1 MGGYVLKL
9 LVLLVLLWH
18 LGSNHAATEGGE
30 KKCKERER
38 LALLK
43 FKQGLHDKYGILSS
57 WKDENDCCKWKGI
70 RCNHETGYVER
81 LDLHCSEPQYYLSG
95 EISPSLTDLQ
105 HLSYLDLTCLS
116 NNATTHIPSFLGSFP
131 NLCYLNLSSA
141 AFSDY
146 VPGEPYFEGEIPSQ
160 LGNLSQ
166 LQYLDLSFNLL
177 DGVIPS
183 QLGSLLQLQ
192 HLDLGNNQLGG
203 VIPYQLG
210 NLSQL
215 QHLDL
220 SLNQLRGVIPYQ
232 LGNLSQ
238 LQHLDLSGNQLRG
251 MIPYQLGN
259 LFQLQHLDISVNQ
272 LGGVIPYQ
280 LGKLSQLQYL
290 DLSWNQLEGVIP
302 YQLRRLDHHHNQNL
316 TFYGKNHGGIQW
328 LLNLS
333 SLTSLDLS
341 GVLNLNDY
349 SLHVLQFL
357 AKLPSLKELGL
368 SGCGLSDSNILPL
381 SNSSL
386 NFSTSLAIL
395 DLSQNYLTSQ
405 TIFHWV
411 FNFTSNLQV
420 LDLSYNFLR
429 GTIPDDFGNIMH
441 SLEYADLSNNN
452 LEGPVPKSLGNIC
465 TLQSF
470 SASSNHLT
478 GDLSSFIHNSSRCTS
493 SSLQKVDLS
502 RNKIHGMLPDI
513 LNISSLKELW
523 LSDNELHGEIPTS
536 LGLLTEL
543 ESVLLNGNSLEGVI
557 TESHFTNLSKLKAFD
572 IAGSSLTIKIS
583 ARWVPPFQIQKLRIP
598 GCMVDSNFPHW
609 LKNQNEFKC
618 LDIANLRSLDSVP
631 NWLWGKLLTMNI
643 FNISGNNLTGTIP
656 NLPIELSYPQIDL
669 TSNQFEGSI
678 PRFLLPAST
687 LFLSNNRFSN
697 IASFVCGN
705 NTAMHLGIL
714 DLSNNQLKGELPD
727 CWNNLNSLE
736 VLDLSNNK
744 LEGKIPFSLG
754 VLTKLEALI
763 LRNNNFTG
771 KLPSS
776 LKNCSQLAW
785 LDLGQNEFYG
795 PIPLWIGESLKQLVI
810 LSLRFNY
817 FNGSLPSSLCLLTK
831 LQVLDLSQNRL
842 SRGIPTCIK
851 NFTAMTQDARSST
864 EPMEHQY
871 AYKVGGA
878 FYLVG
883 EYNLYLFLTWKSAY
897 RSIKN
902 ADMLLTGIDL
912 SSNYLT
918 GQMPKEIELL
928 FGLVL
933 LNLSRN
939 SLNGEI
945 ISNIGNLQSLEF
957 LDLSRNHLSGRIP
970 SSLSKIDR
978 LTMLDL
984 SNNDLDGKIPIGT
997 QLQSFDP
1004 AAYEE
1009 NPNLC
1014 GEPLNKKCQE
1024 ETAEDERPEAQVSD
1038 ENSIFLEALYMSMGI
1053 GFFTGFCGFIV
1064 SVLFISSCREPY
1076 SRFLNS
1082 LVTRIY
1088 G

>member
-1 MGGYVLKL
+1 MGGYILKL
-9 LVLLVLLWH
+9 LVLLVMLWH
-18 LGSNHAATEGGE
+18 LGSNHAAIEGGE

-116 NNATTHIPSFLGSFP
+116 NNATTHIPPFLGSFP

-146 VPGEPYFEGEIPSQ
+146 VLRKPYFEGEIPSQ

-177 DGVIPS
+177 DGEIPS
-183 QLGSLLQLQ
+183 QLGNLLQLQ
-192 HLDLGNNQLGG
+192 HLDLGNNLLLEG

-220 SLNQLRGVIPYQ
+220 SWNRLEGVIPYQ

-238 LQHLDLSGNQLRG
+238 LQHLDLSW
-251 MIPYQLGN
+251 N
-259 LFQLQHLDISVNQ
+259 L
-272 LGGVIPYQ
+272 
-280 LGKLSQLQYL
+280 
-290 DLSWNQLEGVIP
+290 LEGVIP
-302 YQLRRLDHHHNQNL
+302 YQLQHLDLHHNQNL

-349 SLHVLQFL
+349 SLHLLQFL

-368 SGCGLSDSNILPL
+368 SGCGLSDSHILPL

-386 NFSTSLAIL
+386 NFSTSLAKL

-411 FNFTSNLQV
+411 FNFTSNLQL
-420 LDLSYNFLR
+420 LDLSYNILR

-441 SLEYADLSNNN
+441 SLENADLSNNN
-452 LEGPVPKSLGNIC
+452 LEGHVPKSLGNIC

-470 SASSNHLT
+470 YASSNHLT

-493 SSLQKVDLS
+493 SSFQKVDLS

-513 LNISSLKELW
+513 LNISSLKELC
-523 LSDNELHGEIPTS
+523 LSDNELHGEIPTT

-543 ESVLLNGNSLEGVI
+543 EVVFLDGNSLEGVI

-609 LKNQNEFKC
+609 LKNQNEFKW
-618 LDIANLRSLDSVP
+618 LDIANLRNLNSVP

-656 NLPIELSYPQIDL
+656 NLPIELSYPEIDL

-678 PRFLLPAST
+678 PRFWLPASA
-687 LFLSNNRFSN
+687 LYLSNNRFSN
-697 IASFVCGN
+697 ITSFVCGN

-727 CWNNLNSLE
+727 CWNNSKSLQF
-736 VLDLSNNK
+736 LDLSNNK

-754 VLTKLEALI
+754 VLTNLEALI

-771 KLPSS
+771 ELPSS

-785 LDLGQNEFYG
+785 LDLGQNEFFG

-851 NFTAMTQDARSST
+851 NFTAMTQDARSSN
-864 EPMEHQY
+864 EPMRHSY
-871 AYKVGGA
+871 AYEVDGVYT
-878 FYLVG
+878 FLVG
-883 EYNLYLFLTWKSAY
+883 RYNLYLFLTWKSAY
-897 RSIKN
+897 RSFKN

-912 SSNYLT
+912 SSNHLT
-918 GQMPKEIELL
+918 GEIPKEIELL
-928 FGLVL
+928 FGLVS

-1004 AAYEE
+1004 SAYEG

-1014 GEPLNKKCQE
+1014 GEPLDKKCQE
-1024 ETAEDERPEAQVSD
+1024 ETTEDERAVAQVSD
-1038 ENSIFLEALYMSMGI
+1038 DNSIFLEALYMSMGI

-1088 G
+1088 LIKNSLHMARG

>member
-1 MGGYVLKL
+1 MGGYILKL

-38 LALLK
+38 LALLN
-43 FKQGLHDKYGILSS
+43 FKQGLHDNYGILSS

-70 RCNHETGYVER
+70 RCNNETGYVER
-81 LDLHCSEPQYYLSG
+81 VDLHCSEAQYYLSG

-116 NNATTHIPSFLGSFP
+116 NNTTTHIPPFLGSFP

-146 VPGEPYFEGEIPSQ
+146 FLKKPYFEGEIPSQ

-166 LQYLDLSFNLL
+166 LQYLDLSW
-177 DGVIPS
+177 
-183 QLGSLLQLQ
+183 
-192 HLDLGNNQLGG
+192 NQLGG

-220 SLNQLRGVIPYQ
+220 SVNQLGGVIPYQ

-238 LQHLDLSGNQLRG
+238 LQHLDLSWNQLG
-251 MIPYQLGN
+251 GVIPYQLGN
-259 LFQLQHLDISVNQ
+259 LFQLQHLD
-272 LGGVIPYQ
+272 LGY
-280 LGKLSQLQYL
+280 
-290 DLSWNQLEGVIP
+290 
-302 YQLRRLDHHHNQNL
+302 NQNL
-316 TFYGKNHGGIQW
+316 TVYGKNHGGIQW
-328 LLNLS
+328 LSNLS

-341 GVLNLNDY
+341 DVLNLNDS
-349 SLHVLQFL
+349 SLHSLQFL
-357 AKLPSLKELGL
+357 GKLPSLKELRL
-368 SGCGLSDSNILPL
+368 SRCGLSDSHILTL

-405 TIFHWV
+405 TIFHWA

-420 LDLSYNFLR
+420 LDLTNNILR
-429 GTIPDDFGNIMH
+429 GTIPDDFGSIMH
-441 SLEYADLSNNN
+441 SLESIELSNNN

-470 SASSNHLT
+470 YASSNHLT
-478 GDLSSFIHNSSRCTS
+478 GDLSSFIFNSSRCTS
-493 SSLQKVDLS
+493 SSLQEVHLS
-502 RNKIHGMLPDI
+502 GNKIHGMSPSI
-513 LNISSLKELW
+513 SNISSLKELW

-543 ESVLLNGNSLEGVI
+543 ESLFLDGNSLEGVV

-583 ARWVPPFQIQKLRIP
+583 ARWVPPFQIQSLIIP
-598 GCMVDSNFPHW
+598 GCTVDSNFPHW
-609 LKNQNEFKC
+609 LKNQDEIRRLN
-618 LDIANLRSLDSVP
+618 IANLRTLDFVP
-631 NWLWGKLLTMNI
+631 NWLWGKLLTMDT

-656 NLPIELSYPQIDL
+656 NLPFELSYPEIDL

-678 PRFLLPAST
+678 PRFWLQATALY
-687 LFLSNNRFSN
+687 LSNNRFSD
-697 IASFVCGN
+697 IVSFVCGN
-705 NTAMHLGIL
+705 NTAMPLGVL

-727 CWNNLNSLE
+727 CLNLNSLQF
-736 VLDLSNNK
+736 LDLSNNK

-754 VLTKLEALI
+754 VLTNLKALI

-785 LDLGQNEFYG
+785 LDLGQNEFHG

-817 FNGSLPSSLCLLTK
+817 FNGSLPSNLCLLTK

-851 NFTAMTQDARSST
+851 NFTAMTRDARSSN
-864 EPMEHQY
+864 EPMSHSY
-871 AYKVGGA
+871 AFKVGVYTFLAGR
-878 FYLVG
+878 
-883 EYNLYLFLTWKSAY
+883 YNLYLFLTWKSAY
-897 RSIKN
+897 RSFKN

-912 SSNYLT
+912 SSNHLT
-918 GQMPKEIELL
+918 GEIPKEIELL

-1004 AAYEE
+1004 SAYEG

-1014 GEPLNKKCQE
+1014 GEPLNKKCEE
-1024 ETAEDERPEAQVSD
+1024 ETTEDERPVAQVGD
-1038 ENSIFLEALYMSMGI
+1038 DNSIFLEALYMSMGL

>member
-1 MGGYVLKL
+1 MGGYILKL
-9 LVLLVLLWH
+9 LVLLVMLWH

-38 LALLK
+38 LALLN
-43 FKQGLHDKYGILSS
+43 FKQGLHDNYGILSS

-81 LDLHCSEPQYYLSG
+81 LDLHCSEAQYYLSG

-116 NNATTHIPSFLGSFP
+116 NNATTHIPPFLGSFP
-131 NLCYLNLSSA
+131 NLCYLNLSS
-141 AFSDY
+141 FSNY
-146 VPGEPYFEGEIPSQ
+146 VLRKPYFEGEIPSQ

-177 DGVIPS
+177 DGAIPS
-183 QLGSLLQLQ
+183 QLGS
-192 HLDLGNNQLGG
+192 
-203 VIPYQLG
+203 
-210 NLSQL
+210 LSQL

-220 SLNQLRGVIPYQ
+220 RSNQLRGVIPYQ

-238 LQHLDLSGNQLRG
+238 LQHLDLSLNRLGG
-251 MIPYQLGN
+251 VIPHQLGN
-259 LFQLQHLDISVNQ
+259 LFQLQHLD
-272 LGGVIPYQ
+272 
-280 LGKLSQLQYL
+280 
-290 DLSWNQLEGVIP
+290 
-302 YQLRRLDHHHNQNL
+302 LRYNQNL
-316 TFYGKNHGGIQW
+316 NVHGKNHGSIQW
-328 LLNLS
+328 LSNLS

-341 GVLNLNDY
+341 DVLNLNDS
-349 SLHVLQFL
+349 SLHSLQFL
-357 AKLPSLKELGL
+357 GKLPSLKELRL
-368 SGCGLSDSNILPL
+368 SRCGLSDSHFLPL
-381 SNSSL
+381 SDSSL
-386 NFSTSLAIL
+386 NFSSSLSIL
-395 DLSQNYLTSQ
+395 DLSGNYLTSQ

-420 LDLSYNFLR
+420 LDLSDNILR
-429 GTIPDDFGNIMH
+429 GTFPDDFGSIMH
-441 SLEYADLSNNN
+441 SLESIKLSYNN

-470 SASSNHLT
+470 SAFNNNLT

-493 SSLQKVDLS
+493 SSLQSVDLS
-502 RNKIHGMLPDI
+502 RNKIHGMSPDI
-513 LNISSLKELW
+513 SNISSLKELW

-543 ESVLLNGNSLEGVI
+543 EYLFLDGNSLEGVI
-557 TESHFTNLSKLKAFD
+557 TESHFTNLSKLKYFD

-583 ARWVPPFQIQKLRIP
+583 ARWVPPFQIQSLIIP
-598 GCMVDSNFPHW
+598 
-609 LKNQNEFKC
+609 
-618 LDIANLRSLDSVP
+618 
-631 NWLWGKLLTMNI
+631 
-643 FNISGNNLTGTIP
+643 GNNLTGTIP
-656 NLPIELSYPQIDL
+656 NLPIELSYPEIDL

-678 PRFLLPAST
+678 PQFWLHAGALY
-687 LFLSNNRFSN
+687 LSNNRFSS
-697 IASFVCGN
+697 IVSFVCGN
-705 NTAMHLGIL
+705 NTAMHYLGIL

-727 CWNNLNSLE
+727 CWNNLNSLQF
-736 VLDLSNNK
+736 LDLSNNK

-754 VLTKLEALI
+754 VLTNLEALI

-785 LDLGQNEFYG
+785 LDLGQNEFHG
-795 PIPLWIGESLKQLVI
+795 PIPLWIGENLKQLVI
-810 LSLRFNY
+810 LSLKFNY
-817 FNGSLPSSLCLLTK
+817 FNGSLPSNLCLLTK

-851 NFTAMTQDARSST
+851 NFTAMTQDARSSN
-864 EPMEHQY
+864 EPMSHSY
-871 AYKVGGA
+871 LYKVGVNT
-878 FYLVG
+878 YLVG
-883 EYNLYLFLTWKSAY
+883 QYNLYLFLTWKNAY
-897 RSIKN
+897 RSFKN

-912 SSNYLT
+912 SSNHLT
-918 GQMPKEIELL
+918 GEIPKEIELL

-945 ISNIGNLQSLEF
+945 ISNIGNLQLLEF
-957 LDLSRNHLSGRIP
+957 LDLSRNHLSGKIP

-1004 AAYEE
+1004 SAYEG

-1014 GEPLNKKCQE
+1014 GEPLNKKCEE
-1024 ETAEDERPEAQVSD
+1024 ETTEDERPVAQVSD

-1076 SRFLNS
+1076 STFLNS

>member
-1 MGGYVLKL
+1 MGGYILKL
-9 LVLLVLLWH
+9 LVLLVMLWH
-18 LGSNHAATEGGE
+18 LGSNHAAIEGGE

-116 NNATTHIPSFLGSFP
+116 NNATTHIPPFLGSFP

-141 AFSDY
+141 ALSGYDL
-146 VPGEPYFEGEIPSQ
+146 GEPYFEGEIPSQ

-177 DGVIPS
+177 DGAIPS
-183 QLGSLLQLQ
+183 QLGSLSQLQHLDLGSNQLRGVIPYQLGNLSQLQ

-220 SLNQLRGVIPYQ
+220 RY
-232 LGNLSQ
+232 
-238 LQHLDLSGNQLRG
+238 
-251 MIPYQLGN
+251 
-259 LFQLQHLDISVNQ
+259 
-272 LGGVIPYQ
+272 
-280 LGKLSQLQYL
+280 
-290 DLSWNQLEGVIP
+290 
-302 YQLRRLDHHHNQNL
+302 NQNL
-316 TFYGKNHGGIQW
+316 TVYGKNHGGTRW
-328 LLNLS
+328 LSNLS

-341 GVLNLNDY
+341 GVRNLDDS
-349 SLHVLQFL
+349 SLHSLQFL
-357 AKLPSLKELGL
+357 GKLPSLKELRL
-368 SGCGLSDSNILPL
+368 SRCGLSDSHILPL

-395 DLSQNYLTSQ
+395 DLSGNYLTSQ

-429 GTIPDDFGNIMH
+429 GTIPDDFGSIMH
-441 SLEYADLSNNN
+441 SLESIELSNNN
-452 LEGPVPKSLGNIC
+452 LEGPVPKSLGNMC

-470 SASSNHLT
+470 SASNNHLT

-493 SSLQKVDLS
+493 NSLQEVDLS
-502 RNKIHGMLPDI
+502 GNKIHGMSPVI
-513 LNISSLKELW
+513 SNISSLKELR

-543 ESVLLNGNSLEGVI
+543 ERLFLAGNSLEGVI
-557 TESHFTNLSKLKAFD
+557 TESHFTNLSKLKCFD
-572 IAGSSLTIKIS
+572 LAGSLLTIKIS
-583 ARWVPPFQIQKLRIP
+583 AGWVPPFQIQVLSIP
-598 GCMVDSNFPHW
+598 GCTVDSNFPHW
-609 LKNQNEFKC
+609 LKNQNEFWW
-618 LDIANLRSLDSVP
+618 LDISNLKNLDSVP

-678 PRFLLPAST
+678 PRFWLPASA
-687 LFLSNNRFSN
+687 LYLSNNRFSN
-697 IASFVCGN
+697 ITSFVCGN

-714 DLSNNQLKGELPD
+714 DLSNNQLKVELPD
-727 CWNNLNSLE
+727 CWNNLNSLQF
-736 VLDLSNNK
+736 LDLSNNK

-754 VLTKLEALI
+754 VLTDLEALI

-785 LDLGQNEFYG
+785 LDLGQNEFHG
-795 PIPLWIGESLKQLVI
+795 PIPLWIGESLKQLVV

-851 NFTAMTQDARSST
+851 NFTAMTQDAGSST
-864 EPMEHQY
+864 ELMSRHWYEYKLRGSNVTFSVEEQY
-871 AYKVGGA
+871 N
-878 FYLVG
+878 F
-883 EYNLYLFLTWKSAY
+883 YLFLTWKGAY
-897 RSIKN
+897 RSFKN
-902 ADMLLTGIDL
+902 ADRLLIGIDL
-912 SSNYLT
+912 SSNHLT
-918 GQMPKEIELL
+918 GEIPKEIELL

-978 LTMLDL
+978 LAMLDL

-1004 AAYEE
+1004 SAYEG

-1014 GEPLNKKCQE
+1014 GEPLNKKCEE
-1024 ETAEDERPEAQVSD
+1024 ETTEYERAVAQVSD
-1038 ENSIFLEALYMSMGI
+1038 DNSIFLEALYMSMGI

-1064 SVLFISSCREPY
+1064 SVLFISPCREPY
-1076 SRFLNS
+1076 SRISYFCL
-1082 LVTRIY
+1082 RY
-1088 G
+1088 GLMGGETASSIVIDKPNGIIWFTAC